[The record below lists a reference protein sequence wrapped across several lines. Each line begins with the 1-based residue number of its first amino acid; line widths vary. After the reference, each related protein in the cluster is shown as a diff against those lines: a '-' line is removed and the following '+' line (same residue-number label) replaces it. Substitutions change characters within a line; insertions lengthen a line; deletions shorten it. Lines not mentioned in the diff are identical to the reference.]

1 MIATKKGFFK
11 KIGAG
16 LMVMAAM
23 APIAL
28 GMTSMK
34 SVSADTKTED
44 KFTISLHK
52 MIKNSDTA
60 EDIES
65 DGTDK
70 GPINGYENYDKSKDG
85 NVEFSI
91 FNVEEAFEKWK
102 GAQDEP
108 YNDDGAAFNAFQQEL
123 ISKFS
128 KDDNGNDLTVDQ
140 ILEAQK
146 TYLASNELTALQTIN
161 TDTEGWSGNTFNF
174 SKEGITNSGKY
185 LILETDA
192 DSTQV
197 SSISAPLIFSL
208 PLKGHTNSSKI
219 HLYAKNTVPKTDP
232 ELEKK
237 MQSPEDFE
245 DFVTKAGVEFE
256 LTGPNGSVKQ
266 TTDANGNIDIKK
278 LANGSYTLKETKT
291 LEGYALLTGTV
302 KFTVENGKIS
312 LDEGSAEWAVLSEEP
327 NGSGNWVFK
336 IKNYLKIGDKEF
348 VKVDKDDDKL
358 KLEGA
363 EFVILRSN
371 DPNATKEYA
380 VLDTDDD
387 NKFVRWTKE
396 ESEATTLTSAKETGL
411 FKVTGMQ
418 YGTWYLQETKA
429 PEGYGLR
436 DDLIPFT
443 IDGKSNQKTQKV
455 TNTKYG
461 LPSTGGMGI
470 WLFVLI
476 GAALMG
482 GSGYYYYKSRK
493 NKLAE

>member
-1 MIATKKGFFK
+1 MIATKKSFFK

-16 LMVMAAM
+16 LMVLAAM
-23 APIAL
+23 TPIAL

-52 MIKNSDTA
+52 MIRNSDTA

-128 KDDNGNDLTVDQ
+128 KDDNGKDLTVDQ

-185 LILETDA
+185 LILETYA
-192 DSTQV
+192 NSTQV
-197 SSISAPLIFSL
+197 SSISAPLVFNL

-232 ELEKK
+232 ELEKE
-237 MQSPEDFE
+237 MQDPEDTTNFI
-245 DFVTKAGVEFE
+245 TKAGVKFTLSGTNGDVEGVTNENGTIKFE
-256 LTGPNGSVKQ
+256 KLS
-266 TTDANGNIDIKK
+266 NGNY
-278 LANGSYTLKETKT
+278 SLKETETLPGWDK
-291 LEGYALLTGTV
+291 LEGEVLFKV
-302 KFTVENGKIS
+302 NNGEIT
-312 LDEGSAEWAVLSEEP
+312 LREGSATWATISTNTNGTIVFKVKNFFTKGGTNFLKIDDSEEKNP
-327 NGSGNWVFK
+327 LANAKFK
-336 IKNYLKIGDKEF
+336 IAKDANASQYAELDQSGTNYKFIKWTT
-348 VKVDKDDDKL
+348 K
-358 KLEGA
+358 A
-363 EFVILRSN
+363 S
-371 DPNATKEYA
+371 ATEI
-380 VLDTDDD
+380 VT
-387 NKFVRWTKE
+387 N
-396 ESEATTLTSAKETGL
+396 STGS
-411 FKVTGMQ
+411 FSVSGFP
-418 YGTWYLQETKA
+418 YGTYYIEETEA
-429 PEGYGLR
+429 PDGFGKLTAMKSF
-436 DDLIPFT
+436 D
-443 IDGKSNQKTQKV
+443 IDETSSSSTTEIV
-455 TNTKYG
+455 NTKYG